1 MLPHLEQQF
10 GVRVTVVDIASDE
23 ALVDRYGI
31 RIPVLVNRAT
41 DQELGWP
48 FQYQDL
54 ASLF

>member
-10 GVRVTVVDIASDE
+10 GVRVTVVDIASDA

-31 RIPVLVNRAT
+31 RIPVLVNRTT

>member
-10 GVRVTVVDIASDE
+10 GVKVTVVDIASDE